1 DTGTGYGMGWQVR
14 WAGNLKVV
22 SHGGALSGVATHSLM
37 VPSEGIGVVALANL
51 GGANVSLLVQQLAS
65 TLLDELIF
73 YSDPQ
78 NYPPIDTRYVVP
90 DGSMSE
96 YPGVYRSDEATIEI
110 KGRNSSISF
119 VHSVPEGGTEEA
131 NLVGIGEDLF
141 MAEDGVRSQ
150 GTLAF
155 FVRNN
160 GGEVNSVLV
169 GGQKHW
175 LQ

>member
-1 DTGTGYGMGWQVR
+1 
-14 WAGNLKVV
+14 
-22 SHGGALSGVATHSLM
+22 
-37 VPSEGIGVVALANL
+37 
-51 GGANVSLLVQQLAS
+51 
-65 TLLDELIF
+65 
-73 YSDPQ
+73 
-78 NYPPIDTRYVVP
+78 
-90 DGSMSE
+90 MSE

-110 KGRNSSISF
+110 IGRNSSVSF

-141 MAEDGVRSQ
+141 MAKDGVRSQ

-160 GGEVNSVLV
+160 EGEVNSVLV
-169 GGQKHW
+169 GGQQHW